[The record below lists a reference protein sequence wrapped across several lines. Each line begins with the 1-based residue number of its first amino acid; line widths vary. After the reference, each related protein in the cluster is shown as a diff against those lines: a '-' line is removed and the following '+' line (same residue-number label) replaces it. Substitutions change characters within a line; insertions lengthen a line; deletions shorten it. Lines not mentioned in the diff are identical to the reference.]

1 MRLLQQRPFPEEVYK
16 KLKHEYFVDRKGL
29 LVGKPKDTEIA
40 KTAIL
45 HLIRKSVIKDDGTLT
60 HLLELPFFQRNVHD
74 PGIFFESLKVDNPNA
89 LVIDPSQLDN
99 AEYIQQIQEEL
110 KEKVIIE
117 NQSVFQ
123 EEKERVKQEIE
134 KMKKELATIPT
145 RLEAEEYEEPQIH
158 EDEEQQKQEW
168 WQILNLIDDPFPSA
182 EGLQKIDRKMYD
194 EIIVKTEIFNKYV
207 GYADTLRDQI
217 FKNTIVY
224 GEFGSGKTA
233 FFDYL
238 SEILLRN
245 KILSVYVPLWAGLED
260 QMNIFSFEEELISR
274 LLEECKRYGVV
285 FNGDENHTNHATI
298 IRNMF
303 IQLNEQ
309 KGFLG
314 LVIFIDDLH
323 KNAKALDYV
332 LNFLSW
338 LQIFTSSMIKGNNL
352 KVAVYVAGIPQWK
365 TRISSEPRLSG
376 SLIRDEF
383 MPEVSER
390 DAYDMLNRRMLTYS
404 KNQDKKNIIG
414 PIFVKTI
421 YESLKKGGQVVTF
434 RAFLRQAIDEFMNRN
449 FDRVLTVNPKAIS
462 SEKLLEIRK
471 IITNVPKL
479 SIQFEQL
486 LSLISNVHDENRQ
499 KCFEILGT
507 TFLEGGIYENS
518 PQAERNFWALQQIE
532 RSGLINYI
540 SDSKG
545 MKWVINKDLKE
556 VNRKIIDRDGVS
568 MEDYLVPVFIGT
580 PIIKKRRLK
589 SPQLEI
595 LESILKHTNK
605 PAEQQMLK
613 DAIQSYKPLLVI
625 DTTHSIDILPNEL
638 VNNCLQSMS
647 SLTRIFMLM
656 EKIPPID
663 GNDLDVLYFWKK
675 FWYKPSSLIEF
686 ITEVENKDSRDINR
700 ANFIFGLYK
709 EAFSNTVTFLNSQ
722 LEKDVMFSISYQ
734 DLTKEDCEIM
744 DQSRELWA
752 TKEYYEMCS
761 HIASYV
767 EIKLR
772 QHIFNIL
779 TLVYGKRENRIKR
792 LDPQQIRQTVNENMR
807 KDEKKGLTPAE
818 NELQYLDRKHYK
830 VLMTKGDSQQSELGH
845 ANWNEIF
852 SHVFTP
858 WNEDDLLKFL
868 DMFATY
874 NTATSHNKNEIITN
888 SQQHD
893 LRQFAINSMFFL
905 QKLNASYRK
914 ILNQCVVKRDSTF
927 FFAFKQSVDVNNQND
942 VPVTRE
948 EFERLV
954 KRMSLMEEI
963 EVHMDQHHLVHSFY
977 NLDYRK
983 FFLIVSLLLNVNDEN
998 MQKVGAKLVMLGDS
1012 SPLFQLKLESIHKN

>member
-1 MRLLQQRPFPEEVYK
+1 M
-16 KLKHEYFVDRKGL
+16 KHEYFVDKKGL
-29 LVGKPKDTEIA
+29 LVGKPKDAEIA

-45 HLIRKSVIKDDGTLT
+45 HLIRKSVIKDSDTLT
-60 HLLELPFFQRNVHD
+60 HLLELPFFNRNVHD
-74 PGIFFESLKVDNPNA
+74 PQIFFESLKVDNPSV
-89 LVIDPSQLDN
+89 LVIDPAQLDN

-110 KEKVIIE
+110 KEKVITE

-123 EEKERVKQEIE
+123 EEKEKVKQEIE

-145 RLEAEEYEEPQIH
+145 RLEAQEYEEPKIH

-168 WQILNLIDDPFPSA
+168 WQTLNLIDDPFPSA

-274 LLEECKRYGVV
+274 LHEECKRYGVV
-285 FNGDENHTNHATI
+285 FGDENHTNHASV

-303 IQLNEQ
+303 IQLHEQ

-323 KNAKALDYV
+323 KNAKAFDYV

-338 LQIFTSSMIKGNNL
+338 LQIFTSSLIKGNNL

-390 DAYDMLNRRMLTYS
+390 DAYNMLNRRMLTYS

-421 YESLKKGGQVVTF
+421 YENLKKGGLVVTF
-434 RAFLRQAIDEFMNRN
+434 RDFLRQAIDEFMKGN
-449 FDRVLTVNPKAIS
+449 FDRVLTVNPRAIS

-471 IITNVPKL
+471 TITNVPRL

-486 LSLISNVHDENRQ
+486 LSRISNVQDENRQ

-507 TFLEGGIYENS
+507 TFLEGGINENS

-532 RSGLINYI
+532 RSGLINFI
-540 SDSKG
+540 SDSTG

-556 VNRKIIDRDGVS
+556 INRKIIDRDGVS

-605 PAEQQMLK
+605 PEEQQILR
-613 DAIQSYKPLLVI
+613 DTIQFYKPLLSI

-638 VNNCLQSMS
+638 VNNCLQSLS
-647 SLTRIFMLM
+647 SLTRAFMLV
-656 EKIPPID
+656 EKFSPIEGID
-663 GNDLDVLYFWKK
+663 MDVIYFWKT

-686 ITEVENKDSRDINR
+686 INEIENKESADINR
-700 ANFIFGLYK
+700 ANYIFGLYK

-722 LEKDVMFSISYQ
+722 IEKNRIFSISYQ

-744 DQSRELWA
+744 DKSRELWA
-752 TKEYYEMCS
+752 AKEYYEMCS
-761 HIASYV
+761 RIAEYV

-772 QHIFNIL
+772 QHVFNIL
-779 TLVYGKRENRIKR
+779 TLIYGKKDNRVKR
-792 LDPQQIRQTVNENMR
+792 LDPQQIRQTVNDNMR
-807 KDEKKGLTPAE
+807 KDEKKGLSAAE

-830 VLMTKGDSQQSELGH
+830 ILMTRGDSPKSEVGH

-852 SHVFTP
+852 NHIFTP
-858 WNEDDLLKFL
+858 WNENDLLKFL

-874 NTATSHNKNEIITN
+874 NTATAHNKNEVITN

-893 LRQFAINSMFFL
+893 LLQFAVNSMFFL
-905 QKLNASYRK
+905 QKLNSSYRK
-914 ILNQCVVKRDSTF
+914 IMKHCVIIRDSKLF
-927 FFAFKQSVDVNNQND
+927 FSFKESIDMMNQDD
-942 VPVTRE
+942 VPASRD
-948 EFERLV
+948 EFDRLV

-963 EVHMDQHHLVHSFY
+963 EIYVDQQNLIRSFY
-977 NLDYRK
+977 NVDYRK
-983 FFLIVSLLLNVNDEN
+983 FFMIVSLLLNVNPESI
-998 MQKVGAKLVMLGDS
+998 QKVGSKLVMLHDE
-1012 SPLFQLKLESIHKN
+1012 SPTFKLKLESVSKN